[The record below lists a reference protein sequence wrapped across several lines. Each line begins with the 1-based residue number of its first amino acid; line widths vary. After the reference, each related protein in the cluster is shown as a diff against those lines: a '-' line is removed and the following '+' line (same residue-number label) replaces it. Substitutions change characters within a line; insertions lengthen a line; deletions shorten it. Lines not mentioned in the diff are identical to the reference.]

1 MAKELGGRPA
11 ARESEN
17 VLMPVSR
24 HTLLRLLRHAPLPA
38 APTPRVLGVDDWC
51 ATRSRMCRCKGS
63 RKEDFTW
70 GSAPSAL
77 PG

>member
-1 MAKELGGRPA
+1 M
-11 ARESEN
+11 EN
-17 VLMPVSR
+17 VEVDKLGMGISDAS
-24 HTLLRLLRHAPLPA
+24 LLWSLFLVPLPEVGQV
-38 APTPRVLGVDDWC
+38 RVVGVDDWS
-51 ATRSRMCRCKGS
+51 ATRSYMCSCKNS